1 MLVLNVRE
9 PLPSKFASFA
19 LSWQLRLM
27 QPPSSPNWKMADS
40 FGPNEG
46 LKALFM
52 VHRAELIRFIVARS
66 GDEVEADDL
75 MQELW
80 LKLAKLKPG
89 PIAHARAYLFQMA
102 NNLVLDHRR
111 SKRRAMSR
119 DLQWS
124 GKDGDCNLN
133 PAERADPALTADQVL
148 SRDQEIE
155 ALRSAIEQL
164 PPRSQIALR
173 LYRLEGLS
181 QSEIAKQM
189 GISRSGVEKH
199 LAVAM
204 RHLRIALEDC
214 GLLQSVTS
222 SDRRSESKGLS
233 EMEQRS

>member
-1 MLVLNVRE
+1 
-9 PLPSKFASFA
+9 
-19 LSWQLRLM
+19 M
-27 QPPSSPNWKMADS
+27 QSHSSPGRQAEDPVE
-40 FGPNEG
+40 PNDG

-52 VHRAELIRFIVARS
+52 VHRAELVRFIKARS

-80 LKLAKLKPG
+80 LKLAKLNPG
-89 PIAHARAYLFQMA
+89 PIANGRAYLFQMS

-119 DLQWS
+119 DRQWS
-124 GKDGDCNLN
+124 GADGDSGVN
-133 PAERADPALTADQVL
+133 PAERADPALTAEEVL
-148 SRDQEIE
+148 CRDQEIA
-155 ALRSAIEQL
+155 ALRKAIAEL

-173 LYRLEGLS
+173 QFRLEGLG

-199 LAVAM
+199 LAAAM
-204 RHLRIALEDC
+204 RHLRIAMEDC
-214 GLLQSVTS
+214 GILPSATS
-222 SDRRSESKGLS
+222 SERRMEKEGLS